1 MLDKCK
7 ISDKMYL
14 GKEIYANY
22 PKKHNMSIIRDLTIK
37 IKRYLVKDQIL
48 LIVGPR
54 QSGKTTVLHQ
64 IESFLKKKNEIC
76 YFLNLEDPDY
86 LSLLNESPKNLFK
99 IFPIDFKKRTFLF
112 IDEIQYLNNPS
123 NFLKYFFDEYK
134 DKIKII
140 ASGSSAFYLDKK
152 FKDSLVGRK
161 IIFNLFPL
169 SFREFLRF
177 KNQNKLSEVD
187 FQNLTLSEKEKIILF
202 YQEYLIYGGYPR
214 VVLASLEEKKEILRD
229 IAYSY
234 IKKDI
239 YESNI
244 RQDEIFYKLFKIL
257 ADQIGNLINSSEL
270 ANTLNVSRSS
280 IDNYLYIMQKS
291 FHIVLVR
298 PFYKNIRKE
307 LTKMPKIYF
316 MDLGLRNFFKNDF
329 RVYRN
334 REDKGQLLENVVL
347 RQLLEKY
354 PEEQINFW
362 RTTQQKE
369 IDFVVNKQ
377 IALEVKF
384 QIKSTKIKRYK
395 IFLENYPEI
404 KLSFVCFD
412 CPKNK
417 IDSFSV
423 LDPWQI

>member
-1 MLDKCK
+1 
-7 ISDKMYL
+7 
-14 GKEIYANY
+14 
-22 PKKHNMSIIRDLTIK
+22 MSIIRDLTVK
-37 IKRYLVKDQIL
+37 IKDYLPKDEIL

-54 QSGKTTVLHQ
+54 QAGKTTVLHQ
-64 IESFLKKKNEIC
+64 IESFLKKKNNIS

-86 LSLLNESPKNLFK
+86 LSLLNESPKNLFR
-99 IFPIDFKKRTFLF
+99 IFPIDIKKKTYLF
-112 IDEIQYLNNPS
+112 IDEVQYLNDPS

-134 DKIKII
+134 GKIKII

-152 FKDSLVGRK
+152 FKDSLAGRK
-161 IIFNLFPL
+161 IIFNLLPL
-169 SFREFLRF
+169 SFKEFLRF
-177 KNQNKLSEVD
+177 RNQNELSQAD
-187 FQNLTLSEKEKIILF
+187 FQNLTLSEKEKINLL

-214 VVLASLEEKKEILRD
+214 VVLSPLEEKNEVLRD

-270 ANTLNVSRSS
+270 ANTLNVSKTA

-291 FHIVLVR
+291 FHIVLVK
-298 PFYKNIRKE
+298 PFYKNVRKE

-329 RVYRN
+329 RMYQE
-334 REDKGQLLENVVL
+334 REDRGQLLENIVL
-347 RQLLEKY
+347 RHLLEKY
-354 PEEQINFW
+354 PKEQINFW

-369 IDFVVNKQ
+369 VDFVINSQ
-377 IALEVKF
+377 MALEVKS
-384 QIKSTKIKRYK
+384 QMKSAKIRNYK
-395 IFLENYPEI
+395 TFLENYPNI
-404 KLSFVCFD
+404 KLNFVCLD
-412 CPKNK
+412 CPKSE

-423 LDPWQI
+423 LEPWQI

>member
-1 MLDKCK
+1 
-7 ISDKMYL
+7 
-14 GKEIYANY
+14 
-22 PKKHNMSIIRDLTIK
+22 MSIIRDLTVK
-37 IKRYLVKDQIL
+37 IKDYLPKDEIL

-54 QSGKTTVLHQ
+54 QAGKTTVLHQ
-64 IESFLKKKNEIC
+64 IESFLKKKNNIS

-86 LSLLNESPKNLFK
+86 LSLLNESPKNLFR
-99 IFPIDFKKRTFLF
+99 IFPIDIKKKTYLF
-112 IDEIQYLNNPS
+112 IDEVQYLNDPS

-134 DKIKII
+134 GKIKII

-152 FKDSLVGRK
+152 FKDSLAGRK
-161 IIFNLFPL
+161 IIFNLLPL
-169 SFREFLRF
+169 SFKEFLRF
-177 KNQNKLSEVD
+177 RNQNELSQAD
-187 FQNLTLSEKEKIILF
+187 FQNLTLSEKEKINLL

-214 VVLASLEEKKEILRD
+214 VVLSPLEEKNEVLRD

-270 ANTLNVSRSS
+270 ANTLNVSKTA

-291 FHIVLVR
+291 FHIVLVK

-329 RVYRN
+329 RMYQE
-334 REDKGQLLENVVL
+334 REDRGQLLENIVL
-347 RQLLEKY
+347 RHLLEKY
-354 PEEQINFW
+354 PKEQINFW

-369 IDFVVNKQ
+369 VDFVINSQ
-377 IALEVKF
+377 MALEVKS
-384 QIKSTKIKRYK
+384 QMKSAKIRNYK
-395 IFLENYPEI
+395 TFLENYPNI
-404 KLSFVCFD
+404 KLNFVCLD
-412 CPKNK
+412 CPKSEM
-417 IDSFSV
+417 DSFSV
-423 LDPWQI
+423 LEPWQI

>member
-1 MLDKCK
+1 
-7 ISDKMYL
+7 
-14 GKEIYANY
+14 
-22 PKKHNMSIIRDLTIK
+22 MSIIRDLTIK
-37 IKRYLVKDQIL
+37 IKNYLLKDEVL

-54 QSGKTTVLHQ
+54 QAGKTTVLHQ
-64 IESFLKKKNEIC
+64 IESFLKKKNDIC

-86 LSLLNESPKNLFK
+86 LSLLNESPKNLFR
-99 IFPIDFKKRTFLF
+99 IFPIDVKKKTFLF
-112 IDEIQYLNNPS
+112 IDEVQYLNNPS

-134 DKIKII
+134 GKIKII

-152 FKDSLVGRK
+152 FKDSLAGRK
-161 IIFNLFPL
+161 IIFNLLPL

-177 KNQNKLSEVD
+177 KNQNELSEVD

-202 YQEYLIYGGYPR
+202 YQEYLIYGGYPK
-214 VVLASLEEKKEILRD
+214 VVLSPQEEKSEVLRD

-239 YESNI
+239 YEANI

-270 ANTLNVSRSS
+270 ANTLNVSKTA

-291 FHIVLVR
+291 FHIILVK

-316 MDLGLRNFFKNDF
+316 VDLGLRNFFKNDF
-329 RVYRN
+329 RMYQE
-334 REDKGQLLENVVL
+334 REDRGQLLENIVL
-347 RQLLEKY
+347 RHLLEEHPK
-354 PEEQINFW
+354 EQINFW

-369 IDFVVNKQ
+369 VDFVINNET
-377 IALEVKF
+377 ALEVKS
-384 QIKSTKIKRYK
+384 QIKSVKIGNYK
-395 IFLENYPEI
+395 TFLENYPDI
-404 KLSFVCFD
+404 KLNFVCFD

-423 LDPWQI
+423 LEPWQI

>member
-1 MLDKCK
+1 
-7 ISDKMYL
+7 
-14 GKEIYANY
+14 
-22 PKKHNMSIIRDLTIK
+22 MSIIRDLTIK
-37 IKRYLVKDQIL
+37 IKKYLAKDEIL
-48 LIVGPR
+48 LIIGPR
-54 QSGKTTVLHQ
+54 QAGKTTVLHQ
-64 IESFLKKKNEIC
+64 IENFLKKKNDIC

-86 LSLLNESPKNLFK
+86 LSLLNESPKNLFR
-99 IFPIDFKKRTFLF
+99 IFPIDAKKKAFLF
-112 IDEIQYLNNPS
+112 IDEVQYLNNPS

-134 DKIKII
+134 GKIKII

-152 FKDSLVGRK
+152 FKDSLAGRK
-161 IIFNLFPL
+161 IIFNLLPL
-169 SFREFLRF
+169 SFKEFLRF
-177 KNQNKLSEVD
+177 KKQNELLEAN
-187 FQNLTLSEKEKIILF
+187 FQNLTFSEKEKTIPF
-202 YQEYLIYGGYPR
+202 YQEYLVYGGYPR
-214 VVLASLEEKKEILRD
+214 VVLSSIEEKKEILRD

-257 ADQIGNLINSSEL
+257 ADQTGNLINSSEL
-270 ANTLNVSRSS
+270 ANTLNVSRSA

-291 FHIVLVR
+291 FHIVLVK

-316 MDLGLRNFFKNDF
+316 VDLGLRNFFKDDF
-329 RVYRN
+329 KIYQE

-347 RQLLEKY
+347 RHLLEKY

-369 IDFVVNKQ
+369 VDFVINSQ
-377 IALEVKF
+377 IALEVKS
-384 QIKSTKIKRYK
+384 QMKSAKIKNYK
-395 IFLENYPEI
+395 SFLENYPDI
-404 KLSFVCFD
+404 KFNFVCFD
-412 CPKNK
+412 CSKSK

-423 LDPWQI
+423 LEPWQI